1 METDGTDGVGTPP
14 EGQEQQPVET
24 VETLQEKLT
33 KQQEH
38 ARTWEKRAKENSAA
52 AKRLA
57 DLEDAQKS
65 EAEKTADR
73 IAKAESESAAVP
85 AKVAEA
91 LKAHL
96 VALHEIDAD
105 DAELLLTGTEPDLL
119 MKQVTRL
126 LGGSAGKKKN
136 HVSREGTNQTPAD
149 SEEGAFVNALFG
161 GGAT

>member
-1 METDGTDGVGTPP
+1 METNGTNGDETPP

-24 VETLQEKLT
+24 VETLQEKLS

-38 ARTWEKRAKENSAA
+38 ARTWEKRAKENSVA
-52 AKRLA
+52 AKRLTE
-57 DLEDAQKS
+57 LEEAQKS
-65 EAEKTADR
+65 DAEKVADR
-73 IAKAESESAAVP
+73 ISKAESEAAAVP

-105 DAELLLTGTEPDLL
+105 DAELLLTGTEPELL
-119 MKQVTRL
+119 MKQVARL

-149 SEEGAFVNALFG
+149 SEEAAFVNAIFG
-161 GGAT
+161 GTT